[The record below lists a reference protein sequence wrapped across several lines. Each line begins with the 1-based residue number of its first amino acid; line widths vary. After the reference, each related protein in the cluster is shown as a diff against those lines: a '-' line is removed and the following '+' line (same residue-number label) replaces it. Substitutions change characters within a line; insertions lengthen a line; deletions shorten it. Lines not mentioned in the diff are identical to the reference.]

1 MPTAEHPPRIPA
13 TRKEEGLWLLERLVP
28 GEGVNNVPGV
38 ALRVAGR
45 LDRAVLQEAVAQL
58 VRRYDTLRTV
68 FHADDTR
75 LTKSVL
81 AAVPVRLEGEDCA
94 DVEAGLRELITRP
107 FVLDGTPLLRVG
119 LFHGPEHDSVG
130 VAVHH
135 LIFDGT
141 SMSIFLEELAAAYD
155 AVRAGD
161 LPDAGAPVPLW
172 PESEPKPESLA
183 FWREHLR
190 NFDAGGPGLWCGGQ
204 ESAQPTLRG
213 EQLVRPFS
221 AEAKDVVTALQKE
234 LKAPDVVVLL
244 AAYYLLLHA
253 HGAGPD
259 LAVGFPVNVRSQQAQ
274 RAIGYHV
281 NIVPL
286 RVRIDPA
293 ETFRGFS
300 RRVRDLFFEA
310 IAHADVPMDVLLPE
324 VARAG
329 SSWRTTLFRHVFNYL
344 PFGGRAATSIGGASA
359 EVVEIDPG
367 HSKFDLEFVI
377 LPSAEESRVKA
388 VYGAEVLDRGEVEL
402 LLERYDAL
410 LVAAASAPDRPL
422 RELDGWGATDHA
434 VLGTPGRPAGTDTV
448 LTAIARH
455 VTENPG
461 APAVVTDEGVT
472 SYRDLWRAASAVT
485 TLLADAGTG
494 PGDVV
499 AVAVP
504 RGPDLAAAILGSW
517 LAGAT
522 VTTDVTDAKS
532 VLGAEEISYAVTVTV
547 DPDASAVSPDG
558 PAQPG
563 VTHRELAD
571 SVRPVAGLVAGRP
584 VLWLSAAVPELLLAL
599 TTGAP
604 LVVAPDAARTD
615 GHLLAG
621 LLTRHD
627 VGVVHA
633 TPAVWARV
641 AEHLGEAAR
650 GRTTLIGAEP
660 APGPLV
666 RTLRALEADVHT
678 VFPFGGRWVLAD
690 GVPVAGLGAEVVAPD
705 GRRLPLGVRGELKL
719 GGSATGVLAH
729 WRTDGTL
736 HVHGPLDRQLT
747 FGGTRVDLATVE
759 DALTAHTDVVAAAV
773 TVRPGAA
780 ELVAVVQA
788 PDKPQLAAELAR
800 HAETVLPPVARPAWY
815 LRVDA
820 LPETTTHAVD
830 REAVAELVTGAAP
843 APETPAETAP
853 DATTGAVVAMF
864 GQLLKRTD
872 VTEDTNFF
880 ASGGHSLLAAQLVQR
895 IQKQT
900 GVRLK
905 LSAAFSHPT
914 PAALAELITERGS
927 TR

>member
-1 MPTAEHPPRIPA
+1 MPTAEIPA

-58 VRRYDTLRTV
+58 VRRYDALRTV

-81 AAVPVRLEGEDCA
+81 ASFPVLLEGAECT

-107 FVLDGTPLLRVG
+107 FTLDGSPLLRVG
-119 LFHGPEHDSVG
+119 LYHGPEHDSVG

-141 SMSIFLEELAAAYD
+141 SMSIFLEDLAASYD
-155 AVRAGD
+155 AVLAGD
-161 LPDAGAPVPLW
+161 LPDAGPPVPLW

-190 NFDAGGPGLWCGGQ
+190 DFDAGGPGLWCGGQ

-221 AEAKDVVTALQKE
+221 AAAKDVVTALQKD

-293 ETFRGFS
+293 ETFRRFS

-324 VARAG
+324 VERAG
-329 SSWRTTLFRHVFNYL
+329 SSWRTTMFRHVFNYL
-344 PFGGRAATSIGGASA
+344 PFGGRAATSLGGAPA

-434 VLGTPGRPAGTDTV
+434 VLDTPGEPAGTETV

-455 VTENPG
+455 VSENPG
-461 APAVVTDEGVT
+461 APAIVAGEGTT
-472 SYRDLWRAASAVT
+472 SYRDLWRAAAAVT

-499 AVAVP
+499 AVTAP
-504 RGPDLAAAILGSW
+504 RGPDFAAAILGSW

-522 VTTDVTDAKS
+522 VTADVFTAKS
-532 VLGAEEISYAVTVTV
+532 VLGAEEISYAVTVAV
-547 DPDASAVSPDG
+547 DPDAAAVPPDSV
-558 PAQPG
+558 ALPG

-571 SVRPVAGLVAGRP
+571 SVRAVSVGARP
-584 VLWLSAAVPELLLAL
+584 VLWLSAAVEEPLLAL
-599 TTGAP
+599 ANGVP

-633 TPAVWARV
+633 TPAVWSRV
-641 AEHLGEAAR
+641 VEQLGSAVG
-650 GRTTLIGAEP
+650 GRTALIGAEP

-666 RTLRALEADVHT
+666 RTLRALDADVHT

-690 GVPVAGLGAEVVAPD
+690 GVPVAGLAADVVAPD

-719 GGSATGVLAH
+719 GTATGVLAH
-729 WRTDGTL
+729 WRTDGSL
-736 HVHGPLDRQLT
+736 HVHGPQDRQLT

-773 TVRPGAA
+773 TLRPGAA
-780 ELVAVVQA
+780 DLVAVVQA
-788 PDKPQLAAELAR
+788 PDKPRLAADLAR
-800 HAETVLPPVARPAWY
+800 HAEAVLPPAARPAWY

-820 LPETTTHAVD
+820 LPETAAHEVD
-830 REAVAELVTGAAP
+830 RAAVAELAAAAGPPAQAP
-843 APETPAETAP
+843 AKTVP
-853 DATTGAVVAMF
+853 DATTEAVMAMF
-864 GQLLKRTD
+864 RHLLKRDD

-880 ASGGHSLLAAQLVQR
+880 AGGGHSLLAAQLVQR

-905 LSAAFSHPT
+905 LSAAFAHPT
-914 PAALAELITERGS
+914 PAALAELITGS

>member
-1 MPTAEHPPRIPA
+1 MPTAEIPA

-45 LDRAVLQEAVAQL
+45 LDRAVLQEAVTQL
-58 VRRYDTLRTV
+58 VRRYDALRTV
-68 FHADDTR
+68 FHAGDTR

-81 AAVPVRLEGEDCA
+81 ASFPIRLEGSEGT
-94 DVEAGLRELITRP
+94 DVDAALRELITRP
-107 FVLDGTPLLRVG
+107 FTLDGSPLLRVG
-119 LFHGPEHDSVG
+119 LYHGPEHDSVG

-155 AVRAGD
+155 AVLAGD
-161 LPDAGAPVPLW
+161 LPDAGPPVPLW

-190 NFDAGGPGLWCGGQ
+190 DFGSGGPGLWCGGQ

-221 AEAKDVVTALQKE
+221 AAAEDVVTALQKE
-234 LKAPDVVVLL
+234 LRAPDVVVLL

-253 HGAGPD
+253 HGAGDD

-293 ETFRGFS
+293 ETFRAFS

-324 VARAG
+324 VERAG
-329 SSWRTTLFRHVFNYL
+329 SSWRTTMFRHVFNYL
-344 PFGGRAATSIGGASA
+344 PFGGRAATSIGGAPA

-377 LPSAEESRVKA
+377 LPSAGESRVKA

-434 VLGTPGRPAGTDTV
+434 VLDAPRRPAGTDTV

-455 VTENPG
+455 VSENPG
-461 APAVVTDEGVT
+461 APAIVTDDGTT
-472 SYRDLWRAASAVT
+472 SYRDLWRAAAAVT

-494 PGDVV
+494 RGDVV
-499 AVAVP
+499 AVTAP
-504 RGPDLAAAILGSW
+504 RGPELAAAILGSW

-522 VTTDVTDAKS
+522 VTTDASAAKV
-532 VLGAEEISYAVTVTV
+532 VLGTEEISYAVTVAV
-547 DPDASAVSPDG
+547 DPDAAAVSPDSR
-558 PAQPG
+558 ALPG

-571 SVRPVAGLVAGRP
+571 SVRPVSVGSRP

-599 TTGAP
+599 TNGVP

-633 TPAVWARV
+633 TPLVWARV
-641 AEHLGEAAR
+641 AEQLGEAMG
-650 GRTTLIGAEP
+650 GRTALIGAEP

-666 RTLRALEADVHT
+666 QTLRALEADVHT
-678 VFPFGGRWVLAD
+678 VFSARGRWVLAD
-690 GVPVAGLGAEVVAPD
+690 GVPVPGLGADVVAPD
-705 GRRLPLGVRGELKL
+705 GRRLPLRVRGELKL
-719 GGSATGVLAH
+719 GTATGVLAH
-729 WRTDGTL
+729 WRPDGTL

-747 FGGTRVDLATVE
+747 SGGTRVDLATVE
-759 DALTAHTDVVAAAV
+759 DALTAHTDVAAAAV
-773 TVRPGAA
+773 TSRPGAA
-780 ELVAVVQA
+780 DLVAVVQA
-788 PDKPQLAAELAR
+788 PDKPQLAADLAR
-800 HAETVLPPVARPAWY
+800 HAETVLPPRARPAWY

-820 LPETTTHAVD
+820 LPETAAHEVD
-830 REAVAELVTGAAP
+830 RAAVAELAATAGPPPEAP
-843 APETPAETAP
+843 AEAAP

-864 GQLLKRTD
+864 AELLKRAD
-872 VTEDTNFF
+872 VTPDTNFF
-880 ASGGHSLLAAQLVQR
+880 AGGGHSLLAAQLVQR

-905 LSAAFSHPT
+905 LSAAFAHPT
-914 PAALAELITERGS
+914 PAALAELITGS
-927 TR
+927 AR

>member
-1 MPTAEHPPRIPA
+1 MPTAEIPA

-45 LDRAVLQEAVAQL
+45 LDRAVLQEAVARL
-58 VRRYDTLRTV
+58 VRRYDALRTV
-68 FHADDTR
+68 FHAGDTR

-81 AAVPVRLEGEDCA
+81 TAFPIRLEGAECA
-94 DVEAGLRELITRP
+94 DVDAALRELITRP
-107 FVLDGTPLLRVG
+107 FTLDGSPLLRVG

-155 AVRAGD
+155 AVLAGN
-161 LPDAGAPVPLW
+161 LPDAGAPVPVW
-172 PESEPKPESLA
+172 PESAPKPESLA

-190 NFDAGGPGLWCGGQ
+190 DFDSGGPGLWCGGQ

-221 AEAKDVVTALQKE
+221 AAAKDVVTALQKE

-253 HGAGPD
+253 HGAGED
-259 LAVGFPVNVRSQQAQ
+259 FAVGFPVNVRSQQAQ

-293 ETFRGFS
+293 ETFRAFS

-324 VARAG
+324 VERAG
-329 SSWRTTLFRHVFNYL
+329 SSWRTTMFRHVFNYL

-388 VYGAEVLDRGEVEL
+388 VYGAEVLDRGEVGL

-434 VLGTPGRPAGTDTV
+434 VLDTPAAPAGTDTV

-455 VTENPG
+455 VTEHPG
-461 APAVVTDEGVT
+461 APAIVTGEATT
-472 SYRDLWRAASAVT
+472 SYRDLWRAAAAVT

-499 AVAVP
+499 AVSAP
-504 RGPDLAAAILGSW
+504 RGPDHAAAVLGSW

-522 VTTDVTDAKS
+522 VTTSPSEAKL
-532 VLGAEEISYAVTVTV
+532 VLGPEEISYAVTVTIA
-547 DPDASAVSPDG
+547 PDAAAVSPDSR
-558 PAQPG
+558 ALPG

-571 SVRPVAGLVAGRP
+571 SVQAVPVGSRP
-584 VLWLSAAVPELLLAL
+584 VLWLSAAVAELAL
-599 TTGAP
+599 ALANGVP

-627 VGVVHA
+627 IGVVHA
-633 TPAVWARV
+633 TPLVWARV
-641 AEHLGEAAR
+641 AEQLGEAVG
-650 GRTTLIGAEP
+650 GRTALIGGEP

-678 VFPFGGRWVLAD
+678 VFSAGGRWVLAD
-690 GVPVAGLGAEVVAPD
+690 GVPVAGLDADVVAPD
-705 GRRLPLGVRGELKL
+705 GRRLPLGVRGELRL
-719 GGSATGVLAH
+719 GTATGVLAH
-729 WRTDGTL
+729 WRPDGSL
-736 HVHGPLDRQLT
+736 HVHGPHDRQLT

-773 TVRPGAA
+773 TLRAGT
-780 ELVAVVQA
+780 EDLVAVVQA
-788 PDKPQLAAELAR
+788 PDKPQLTAGLAR
-800 HAETVLPPVARPAWY
+800 HAEAVLPPRARPAWY

-820 LPETTTHAVD
+820 LPETAAHDVD
-830 REAVAELVTGAAP
+830 RAAVAGLAATAGPPAEAP
-843 APETPAETAP
+843 AEAAP
-853 DATTGAVVAMF
+853 DATTSAVVAMF
-864 GQLLKRTD
+864 AALLKRAD
-872 VTEDTNFF
+872 VTPDTNFF

-905 LSAAFSHPT
+905 LSAAFAHPT
-914 PAALAELITERGS
+914 PAALAELITGS

>member
-1 MPTAEHPPRIPA
+1 MPIAEIPA

-58 VRRYDTLRTV
+58 VRRYDALRTV
-68 FHADDTR
+68 FHAGDTR

-81 AAVPVRLEGEDCA
+81 PAVPIRLEGPGCA

-107 FVLDGTPLLRVG
+107 FTLDGTPLLRVG
-119 LFHGPEHDSVG
+119 LYHGPEHDSVG

-155 AVRAGD
+155 AVLAGD
-161 LPDAGAPVPLW
+161 LPDAGPPVPLW

-190 NFDAGGPGLWCGGQ
+190 DFDAGGPGLWCGGQ

-221 AEAKDVVTALQKE
+221 AAAKDVVTALQKE

-324 VARAG
+324 VERAG
-329 SSWRTTLFRHVFNYL
+329 SSWRTTMFRHVFNYL
-344 PFGGRAATSIGGASA
+344 PFGGRAATSLGGAPA

-388 VYGAEVLDRGEVEL
+388 VYGAEVLGRGEVEL

-422 RELDGWGATDHA
+422 RELDGWGPTDNA
-434 VLGTPGRPAGTDTV
+434 VLDTPGAPAGTETV

-455 VTENPG
+455 VSENPG
-461 APAVVTDEGVT
+461 APAIVTDEGTT

-499 AVAVP
+499 AVAAP

-522 VTTDVTDAKS
+522 VTTDVSDAKF
-532 VLGAEEISYAVTVTV
+532 VLGAEEISYAITVAV
-547 DPDASAVSPDG
+547 DPDAAAVSPDSR
-558 PAQPG
+558 ALPG

-571 SVRPVAGLVAGRP
+571 SVRPVAGLVAARP
-584 VLWLSAAVPELLLAL
+584 VLWLSDAELPLAL
-599 TTGAP
+599 IAGVP

-633 TPAVWARV
+633 TPAVWSRV
-641 AEHLGEAAR
+641 VEHLGEAVG
-650 GRTTLIGAEP
+650 GRTALIGAEP

-678 VFPFGGRWVLAD
+678 VFPYRGRWVLAD
-690 GVPVAGLGAEVVAPD
+690 GAPVAGLDAEVVAPD

-719 GGSATGVLAH
+719 GTATGVLAH
-729 WRTDGTL
+729 WRPDGSL

-773 TVRPGAA
+773 TLRPGAA
-780 ELVAVVQA
+780 DLVAVVQA
-788 PDKPQLAAELAR
+788 PDKPQLAADLAR
-800 HAETVLPPVARPAWY
+800 HAEAVLPPGARPAWY

-820 LPETTTHAVD
+820 LPETATHEVD
-830 REAVAELVTGAAP
+830 RAAVAELATAAGP
-843 APETPAETAP
+843 PAEGPAQTAP
-853 DATTGAVVAMF
+853 DATTDTVVAMF
-864 GQLLKRTD
+864 RHLLKRDD

-905 LSAAFSHPT
+905 LSAAFAHPT
-914 PAALAELITERGS
+914 PAALAELITGS

>member
-1 MPTAEHPPRIPA
+1 MPTAEIPA

-45 LDRAVLQEAVAQL
+45 LDRAVLQEAVTQL
-58 VRRYDTLRTV
+58 VRRYDALRTV
-68 FHADDTR
+68 FHAGDTR

-81 AAVPVRLEGEDCA
+81 PAVPIHLEGAECA

-107 FVLDGTPLLRVG
+107 FTLDGSPLLRVG
-119 LFHGPEHDSVG
+119 LYHGPEHDSVG

-155 AVRAGD
+155 AVLAGD

-172 PESEPKPESLA
+172 PESEPKPASLA

-190 NFDAGGPGLWCGGQ
+190 DFDAGGPGLWCGGQ

-221 AEAKDVVTALQKE
+221 AAAKDVVTALQKE

-253 HGAGPD
+253 HGAGD
-259 LAVGFPVNVRSQQAQ
+259 DFAVGFPVNVRSQQAQ

-293 ETFRGFS
+293 ETFRTFS

-324 VARAG
+324 VERAG
-329 SSWRTTLFRHVFNYL
+329 SSWRTTMFRHVFNYL
-344 PFGGRAATSIGGASA
+344 PFGGQAATSIGGAPA

-388 VYGAEVLDRGEVEL
+388 VYGAEVLDRGEVGL

-434 VLGTPGRPAGTDTV
+434 VLDAPGEPAGTGTV

-461 APAVVTDEGVT
+461 APAVVAGDGPT
-472 SYRDLWRAASAVT
+472 SYRDLWRAAAAVT
-485 TLLADAGTG
+485 TLLADGGTV

-499 AVAVP
+499 AVTAP

-522 VTTDVTDAKS
+522 VTTSPSAAKR

-547 DPDASAVSPDG
+547 DPDPSAVSPDG
-558 PAQPG
+558 QALPG

-571 SVRPVAGLVAGRP
+571 SVRPVPVGSRP

-599 TTGAP
+599 TNGVP

-627 VGVVHA
+627 IGVV
-633 TPAVWARV
+633 PASPLVWARV
-641 AEHLGEAAR
+641 AEQLGEAVG
-650 GRTTLIGAEP
+650 GRTALIGAEP
-660 APGPLV
+660 APAPLV
-666 RTLRALEADVHT
+666 RTLRALEAEVHT
-678 VFPFGGRWVLAD
+678 VFSAGGRWVLAD
-690 GVPVAGLGAEVVAPD
+690 GVPVPGLDADVVAPD
-705 GRRLPLGVRGELKL
+705 GRRLPLGVRGELRL
-719 GGSATGVLAH
+719 GSATGVLAH
-729 WRTDGTL
+729 WRPDGSL
-736 HVHGPLDRQLT
+736 HVHGPHDRQLT

-773 TVRPGAA
+773 TLRPGG
-780 ELVAVVQA
+780 EDLVAVVQA
-788 PDKPQLAAELAR
+788 PDKPRLAADLAR
-800 HAETVLPPVARPAWY
+800 HAETVLPPRARPARY

-820 LPETTTHAVD
+820 LPETAAHEVD
-830 REAVAELVTGAAP
+830 RAAVAELAATAGPPPEVPAEAAP
-843 APETPAETAP
+843 DPVTSTVVVMFAE
-853 DATTGAVVAMF
+853 
-864 GQLLKRTD
+864 LLKRND
-872 VTEDTNFF
+872 VTPDTNFF
-880 ASGGHSLLAAQLVQR
+880 AGGGHSLLAAQLVQR

-905 LSAAFSHPT
+905 LSAAFAHPT
-914 PAALAELITERGS
+914 PAALAELISGS

>member
-1 MPTAEHPPRIPA
+1 MPTAEIPA

-45 LDRAVLQEAVAQL
+45 LDRAVLQEAVARL
-58 VRRYDTLRTV
+58 VRRYDALRTV
-68 FHADDTR
+68 FHAGETR

-81 AAVPVRLEGEDCA
+81 TSVPIHLEGAECA

-107 FVLDGTPLLRVG
+107 FTLDGSPLLRVG
-119 LFHGPEHDSVG
+119 LYRGPEHDSVG

-141 SMSIFLEELAAAYD
+141 SMSIFLEDLAAAYD
-155 AVRAGD
+155 AVLAGD

-172 PESEPKPESLA
+172 PESEPKPASLA

-190 NFDAGGPGLWCGGQ
+190 DFDSGGPGLWCGGQ

-221 AEAKDVVTALQKE
+221 ASAKDVVTALQKE

-253 HGAGPD
+253 HGAGD
-259 LAVGFPVNVRSQQAQ
+259 DFAVGFPVNVRSQQAQ

-293 ETFRGFS
+293 ETFRTFS

-324 VARAG
+324 VERAG
-329 SSWRTTLFRHVFNYL
+329 SSWRTTMFRHVFNYL
-344 PFGGRAATSIGGASA
+344 PFGGRAATSIGGAPA

-434 VLGTPGRPAGTDTV
+434 VLDTPGNPAGTGTV

-461 APAVVTDEGVT
+461 APAIVTGEGTT
-472 SYRDLWRAASAVT
+472 SYRDLWRAAAAVT
-485 TLLADAGTG
+485 TLLADGGTG

-499 AVAVP
+499 AVTAP
-504 RGPDLAAAILGSW
+504 RGPDLAAAVLGSW

-522 VTTDVTDAKS
+522 VTTSPSAAKR
-532 VLGAEEISYAVTVTV
+532 VLDAEEISYAVTVTV
-547 DPDASAVSPDG
+547 DPDPSAVSPDG
-558 PAQPG
+558 RALPG

-571 SVRPVAGLVAGRP
+571 SVRPVPVGSRP
-584 VLWLSAAVPELLLAL
+584 VLWLSAAVPELVLAL
-599 TTGAP
+599 TNGVA

-627 VGVVHA
+627 IGVVHA
-633 TPAVWARV
+633 TPLGWARV
-641 AEHLGEAAR
+641 AEQLGEAVG
-650 GRTTLIGAEP
+650 GRTALVGAEP
-660 APGPLV
+660 APAPLV

-678 VFPFGGRWVLAD
+678 VFSAGGRWVLAD
-690 GVPVAGLGAEVVAPD
+690 GVPVPGLDADVVAPD
-705 GRRLPLGVRGELKL
+705 GRRLPLGVRGELRL
-719 GGSATGVLAH
+719 GSATGVLAH
-729 WRTDGTL
+729 WRPDGSL

-747 FGGTRVDLATVE
+747 SGGTRVDLATVE
-759 DALTAHTDVVAAAV
+759 DALTAYTDVVAAAV
-773 TVRPGAA
+773 TPRPGA
-780 ELVAVVQA
+780 EDLVAVVQA
-788 PDKPQLAAELAR
+788 PDKPQLAADLAR
-800 HAETVLPPVARPAWY
+800 HAEAVLPPRARPARY

-820 LPETTTHAVD
+820 LPETAAHEVD
-830 REAVAELVTGAAP
+830 RAAVAELAATAGPPPEAP
-843 APETPAETAP
+843 AEAAP
-853 DATTGAVVAMF
+853 DATTSAVVAMF
-864 GQLLKRTD
+864 AELLKRAD
-872 VTEDTNFF
+872 VTPDTNFF
-880 ASGGHSLLAAQLVQR
+880 AGGGHSLLAAQLVQR

-905 LSAAFSHPT
+905 LSAAFAHPT
-914 PAALAELITERGS
+914 PAALAELISGS

>member
-1 MPTAEHPPRIPA
+1 MPTAEETPRIPA

-58 VRRYDTLRTV
+58 VRRYDALRTV

-81 AAVPVRLEGEDCA
+81 PSFPIPLEGAECEDVDA
-94 DVEAGLRELITRP
+94 ALRELITRP
-107 FVLDGTPLLRVG
+107 FTLDGSPLLRVG

-135 LIFDGT
+135 LVFDGT

-155 AVRAGD
+155 AVLAGD
-161 LPDAGAPVPLW
+161 LPDAGPPVPVW

-190 NFDAGGPGLWCGGQ
+190 DFGSGGPGLWCGGQ

-221 AEAKDVVTALQKE
+221 AAAKDVVTALQKE

-253 HGAGPD
+253 HGAGTD

-293 ETFRGFS
+293 ETFRTFS

-324 VARAG
+324 VERAD

-344 PFGGRAATSIGGASA
+344 PFGGRAATSLGGAAA

-434 VLGTPGRPAGTDTV
+434 VLDAPGVPAGTGTV

-455 VTENPG
+455 VSENPG
-461 APAVVTDEGVT
+461 APAIVTDGGTT
-472 SYRDLWRAASAVT
+472 SYRDLWRAAAAVT

-499 AVAVP
+499 AVTAP
-504 RGPDLAAAILGSW
+504 RGPDFAAAVLGSW
-517 LAGAT
+517 LAGAA
-522 VTTDVTDAKS
+522 VTEASDAKK
-532 VLGAEEISYAVTVTV
+532 VLDAEEISYAVTVAV
-547 DPDASAVSPDG
+547 DPDAAAVSPDS
-558 PAQPG
+558 PALPG

-571 SVRPVAGLVAGRP
+571 SVRPVAVGSRP
-584 VLWLSAAVPELLLAL
+584 VLWLSTAVPELLLAL
-599 TTGAP
+599 TNGVP

-621 LLTRHD
+621 LLTGHD
-627 VGVVHA
+627 IGVVPA
-633 TPAVWARV
+633 TPLVWARV
-641 AEHLGEAAR
+641 AEQLGEAVG
-650 GRTTLIGAEP
+650 GRTALIGAEP

-666 RTLRALEADVHT
+666 RTLQALDADVHT
-678 VFPFGGRWVLAD
+678 VFSAGGRWVLTD
-690 GVPVAGLGAEVVAPD
+690 GVPVPGLGADVVAPD
-705 GRRLPLGVRGELKL
+705 GRRLPVGVRGELRL
-719 GGSATGVLAH
+719 GTATGVLAH
-729 WRTDGTL
+729 WRPDGSL
-736 HVHGPLDRQLT
+736 HVHGPLDRQLVS
-747 FGGTRVDLATVE
+747 GGTRVDLATVE

-773 TVRPGAA
+773 TLRPGT
-780 ELVAVVQA
+780 EDLVAVVQA

-800 HAETVLPPVARPAWY
+800 HAEAVLPPAARPTCY

-820 LPETTTHAVD
+820 LPETAAHEVD
-830 REAVAELVTGAAP
+830 RAAVAELATAAGP
-843 APETPAETAP
+843 VAVAPAETAP
-853 DATTGAVVAMF
+853 DATTAAVVALF

-872 VTEDTNFF
+872 VTADTNFF
-880 ASGGHSLLAAQLVQR
+880 AGGGHSLLAAQLVQR

-905 LSAAFSHPT
+905 LSAAFAHPT
-914 PAALAELITERGS
+914 PAALAQLITGS

>member
-1 MPTAEHPPRIPA
+1 MRTAEEMPRIPA

-58 VRRYDTLRTV
+58 VRRYDALRTV
-68 FHADDTR
+68 FHAGDTR

-81 AAVPVRLEGEDCA
+81 PAVPIRLEGPECA
-94 DVEAGLRELITRP
+94 DVDAGLRELITRP
-107 FVLDGTPLLRVG
+107 FTLDGSPLLRVG
-119 LFHGPEHDSVG
+119 LYHGPEHDSVG

-155 AVRAGD
+155 AVLAGD
-161 LPDAGAPVPLW
+161 LPDAGPPVPLW
-172 PESEPKPESLA
+172 PESEPKPASLA

-190 NFDAGGPGLWCGGQ
+190 DFDAGGPGLWCGGQ

-221 AEAKDVVTALQKE
+221 AAAKDVVTALQKE

-293 ETFRGFS
+293 ETFRAFS

-324 VARAG
+324 VERAG

-344 PFGGRAATSIGGASA
+344 PFGGRAATSLGGAPA

-377 LPSAEESRVKA
+377 LPSAQESRVKA
-388 VYGAEVLDRGEVEL
+388 VYGAEVLGRGEVEL

-434 VLGTPGRPAGTDTV
+434 VLDTPGVPAGTETV

-455 VTENPG
+455 ARENPG
-461 APAVVTDEGVT
+461 APAIVTDEGTT

-485 TLLADAGTG
+485 TMLADAGTG

-499 AVAVP
+499 AVAAP
-504 RGPDLAAAILGSW
+504 RGPDFAAAILGSW

-522 VTTDVTDAKS
+522 VTTDVTDAKL
-532 VLGAEEISYAVTVTV
+532 VLGAEEISYAVTVAI
-547 DPDASAVSPDG
+547 DPDASAVSPDSL
-558 PAQPG
+558 ALPG

-571 SVRPVAGLVAGRP
+571 SVRQVAGLVAARP
-584 VLWLSAAVPELLLAL
+584 VLWLSDAELPVALAG
-599 TTGAP
+599 GAP

-641 AEHLGEAAR
+641 VEQLGEALD
-650 GRTTLIGAEP
+650 GRTALIGAEP

-666 RTLRALEADVHT
+666 RTLHALGADVHT
-678 VFPFGGRWVLAD
+678 VFSSGGRWVLTD
-690 GVPVAGLGAEVVAPD
+690 GVPVAGLDADVVAPD

-719 GGSATGVLAH
+719 GTATGVLAH
-729 WRTDGTL
+729 WRADGSL

-773 TVRPGAA
+773 TRRPGA
-780 ELVAVVQA
+780 EDLVAVVQA
-788 PDKPQLAAELAR
+788 PDKPQLAADLAR
-800 HAETVLPPVARPAWY
+800 HAEAVLPPGARPAWY

-820 LPETTTHAVD
+820 LPETAAHEVD
-830 REAVAELVTGAAP
+830 RAAVAALAAAAGP
-843 APETPAETAP
+843 TAEAPVQTAP
-853 DATTGAVVAMF
+853 DATTDAVVAMF
-864 GQLLKRTD
+864 RHLLKRDD

-880 ASGGHSLLAAQLVQR
+880 AGGGHSLLAAQLVQR

-905 LSAAFSHPT
+905 LSAAFAHPT
-914 PAALAELITERGS
+914 PAALAELITGS

>member
-1 MPTAEHPPRIPA
+1 MPTAEIPA

-58 VRRYDTLRTV
+58 VRRYDALRTV
-68 FHADDTR
+68 FHAGDTR

-81 AAVPVRLEGEDCA
+81 ASFPLRLEGAEGTE
-94 DVEAGLRELITRP
+94 VEAGLRELITRP
-107 FVLDGTPLLRVG
+107 FTLDGSPLLRVG
-119 LFHGPEHDSVG
+119 LYHGPEHDSVG

-155 AVRAGD
+155 AVLAGD
-161 LPDAGAPVPLW
+161 LPDAGPPVPLW

-190 NFDAGGPGLWCGGQ
+190 DFDAGGPGLWCGGQ

-221 AEAKDVVTALQKE
+221 AAAKDVVTALQKE
-234 LKAPDVVVLL
+234 LKAPDVVMLL

-293 ETFRGFS
+293 ETFRLFS

-324 VARAG
+324 VERAG
-329 SSWRTTLFRHVFNYL
+329 SSWRTTMFRHVFNYL
-344 PFGGRAATSIGGASA
+344 PFGGRAATSLGGAPA

-434 VLGTPGRPAGTDTV
+434 VLDTPGEPAGAETV

-455 VTENPG
+455 VSENPG
-461 APAVVTDEGVT
+461 TPAIVTGEGT
-472 SYRDLWRAASAVT
+472 TFYRDLWRAASAVT

-499 AVAVP
+499 AVTAP

-522 VTTDVTDAKS
+522 VTTDVSAAKS
-532 VLGAEEISYAVTVTV
+532 VLGAEEISYAVTVAV
-547 DPDASAVSPDG
+547 DPDAAAVPPDSV
-558 PAQPG
+558 ALPG

-571 SVRPVAGLVAGRP
+571 SVRAVSVGSRP
-584 VLWLSAAVPELLLAL
+584 VLWLSAAFEEPLLAL
-599 TTGAP
+599 ANGVP

-633 TPAVWARV
+633 TPAVWSRV
-641 AEHLGEAAR
+641 VEQLGSAAG
-650 GRTTLIGAEP
+650 GRTALIGAEP

-666 RTLRALEADVHT
+666 RTLRALDADVHT
-678 VFPFGGRWVLAD
+678 VFSFGGRWVLAD
-690 GVPVAGLGAEVVAPD
+690 GVPVAGLDADVVAPD

-719 GGSATGVLAH
+719 GTATGVLAH
-729 WRTDGTL
+729 WRTDGSL
-736 HVHGPLDRQLT
+736 HVHGPLDRQVT

-773 TVRPGAA
+773 TLRPGA
-780 ELVAVVQA
+780 EDLVAVVQA
-788 PDKPQLAAELAR
+788 PDKPQLAADLAR
-800 HAETVLPPVARPAWY
+800 HAEAVLPPAARPAWY

-820 LPETTTHAVD
+820 LPETAAHEVD
-830 REAVAELVTGAAP
+830 RAAVAELAAS
-843 APETPAETAP
+843 AGTPAEAPAKSVP
-853 DATTGAVVAMF
+853 DATTEAVMAMF
-864 GQLLKRTD
+864 RHLLKRDD

-880 ASGGHSLLAAQLVQR
+880 AGGGHSLLAAQLVQR

-905 LSAAFSHPT
+905 LSAAFAHPT
-914 PAALAELITERGS
+914 PAALAELITGS